1 MLVEPKRFEVRE
13 LPLLD
18 PEPGRARIRLQ
29 GCGVC
34 ASNIPPWEG
43 RPWFSYPL
51 PPGNPGHEAWGVVDA
66 VGAGVTTLQVGQRV
80 AVLSENAY
88 ATYDFVEPSKAVA
101 LPASLA
107 TRPFPGEPL
116 ACAYNVYRRA
126 EILPG
131 QDVAIIGIGFMG
143 ALLTAL
149 CASAGARVIAIS
161 RRASSLAIAEQM
173 GAQVRIVMDD
183 HHRIIDEVSRLTNGQ
198 FCPRVIECAGAQ
210 WPLDLAAQLTGV
222 RGRLLVAGY
231 HQDGPRQVDMQ
242 LWNWRGLDV
251 VNAHERDPAVYVR
264 GLRDAVAAV
273 ESGKLD
279 PFPLLTHTYPIDRI
293 DEAFRATSER
303 PEGFMKAILRYD

>member
-1 MLVEPKRFEVRE
+1 RRIPANLRRVVPAPGRALPRDRARSSAGAPASSHRTGLGDPHLVVPRRRVAGDVHLFSLSAARLRVPAILRNRGGGRSHASVDRRASLGLRSRRVTSRPRVGRSAAPSASSNADSLPWVPPAGQISRSAVATLVQCVISPPWSCRYRAAVLVEPKRFEVRE

-143 ALLTAL
+143 ALLIAL

-161 RRASSLAIAEQM
+161 
-173 GAQVRIVMDD
+173 
-183 HHRIIDEVSRLTNGQ
+183 
-198 FCPRVIECAGAQ
+198 
-210 WPLDLAAQLTGV
+210 
-222 RGRLLVAGY
+222 
-231 HQDGPRQVDMQ
+231 
-242 LWNWRGLDV
+242 
-251 VNAHERDPAVYVR
+251 
-264 GLRDAVAAV
+264 
-273 ESGKLD
+273 
-279 PFPLLTHTYPIDRI
+279 
-293 DEAFRATSER
+293 
-303 PEGFMKAILRYD
+303 